1 MSRTEHFDAV
11 YQQSRDR
18 LVMQLMAFS
27 GSYADAA
34 DAVQEAFLRAWLRWE
49 RVGSYDDPEG
59 WVRRVAYHLAV
70 SRWRHARQLVLRPVT
85 EQGSYELPDDG
96 LTVITALKA
105 LPVSERR
112 AIVLYH
118 LGGLSVEQTAA
129 DMQAPVGTVKS
140 WLSRGRARLRAEL
153 ASQDLEVTS

>member
-1 MSRTEHFDAV
+1 
-11 YQQSRDR
+11 
-18 LVMQLMAFS
+18 
-27 GSYADAA
+27 
-34 DAVQEAFLRAWLRWE
+34 
-49 RVGSYDDPEG
+49 
-59 WVRRVAYHLAV
+59 VA
-70 SRWRHARQLVLRPVT
+70 S
-85 EQGSYELPDDG
+85 QGSYELPADDTA
-96 LTVITALKA
+96 LIAALKA

-129 DMQAPVGTVKS
+129 DMRAPVGTVKS